1 MFVRTNSRRH
11 GRHLGISSFLPA
23 AMKRSFVEGMVAK
36 NQTLPTPDH
45 EDHANRVVQHR
56 SSSQVLCK
64 RGIATSTVWSPRD
77 IMTKLSQS
85 EEGT

>member
-1 MFVRTNSRRH
+1 
-11 GRHLGISSFLPA
+11 
-23 AMKRSFVEGMVAK
+23 MKRSFVEGMVAK